1 MASEVRP
8 DALNLVVAALGGG
21 THRSVAGVD
30 TCGETTTVTKGG
42 DVPQREEEREE
53 AQENEDFTVNALACS
68 AAAGKGRGRRN

>member
-1 MASEVRP
+1 LGLAGAGQEEADP
-8 DALNLVVAALGGG
+8 LTGAAGEL
-21 THRSVAGVD
+21 AGVD

-42 DVPQREEEREE
+42 DVPGREEEREE